1 MKTKELFLIGV
12 AIFFLDACS
21 PKQKPEPVHWIETK
35 ILEAGKVKISG
46 EKYLLRIGKRKFRLF
61 SPVVFYSRQGRKFYS
76 LDLGEVKG
84 EKIELSAN
92 EFVLPKDGVLHL
104 FHGKYSSKEKAQEEI
119 KRLGEG
125 FPVLLWEKQE
135 GGIKVKMG
143 GKWYYGE
150 EVRIYP
156 EAGLLA
162 VDGKR
167 YRGSLIL
174 RETAKGIEVVNR
186 VKLEDFLK
194 GCGKSWKNLPSE
206 AAKALAVV
214 LRTRAISSPGV
225 VSAREFGYSGISGEF
240 PQFSEAVKETS
251 GEILVYKQR
260 PVPVPFTLSCGGETD
275 TGGIPY
281 LKRFRCWKR
290 EKIVISSEIPHFS
303 PGISIME
310 ALGLLTVED
319 EDREIT
325 PAEAQKWLWSFSRFV
340 SAPKFYPV
348 EEKGKRAFIEALGK
362 TLMEI
367 KPGEETLPLEYL
379 LDASI
384 ITEDDLRENSLTQGD
399 AASILYFSLKYL
411 GKPRWKEGKVEIRNG
426 RAFVEGK
433 EIKEPALFRH
443 DKKGLVPASVL
454 LVFEGETVKYLTSPS
469 GEISALLGDGFSG
482 NGEEIVWRKRYSMD
496 SLKERLNYF
505 FPVGEVQDIA
515 VKDRLPSGRV
525 SHLEVEGEND
535 VYLLNEDEIMR
546 FLALPSTWFVID
558 REYDDDGNIQGFF
571 FIGVGRGKGRGLCL
585 MGARRMALRGI
596 NYREI
601 LSRYYA
607 MKIKGVESEKGRKR
621 SR

>member
-1 MKTKELFLIGV
+1 MKVKELFLIGS
-12 AIFFLDACS
+12 AILLLYSCS
-21 PKQKPEPVHWIETK
+21 PKQKPGPIHRIEAK
-35 ILEAGKVKISG
+35 ILETGKVEIGG
-46 EKYLLRIGKRKFRLF
+46 EKFLVKIGKKKFRLF
-61 SPVVFYSRQGRKFYS
+61 SPVVFYSGQGRKFYS

-84 EKIELSAN
+84 EKIELSAD
-92 EFVLPKDGVLHL
+92 EFILPKGGVLHL

-125 FPVLLWEKQE
+125 FPVLLWEKQN

-167 YRGSLIL
+167 YRGSIIL
-174 RETAKGIEVVNR
+174 RETAKGIEVVNS
-186 VKLEDFLK
+186 VNLEDFLR
-194 GCGKSWKNLPSE
+194 GCGKSWKNLPPE

-214 LRTRAISSPGV
+214 LRTRLIASSGV
-225 VSAREFGYSGISGEF
+225 ISAREFGYSGISGEI
-240 PQFSEAVKETS
+240 PEFSAAVKETS
-251 GEILVYKQR
+251 GEILAYKQK

-275 TGGIPY
+275 TGGLPY
-281 LKRFRCWKR
+281 LKRFHCWERK
-290 EKIVISSEIPHFS
+290 KLVISSEIPHFS
-303 PGISIME
+303 PGISIVE
-310 ALGLLTVED
+310 ALGLLNVED

-325 PAEAQKWLWSFSRFV
+325 PAEAQKWLWNFSRFL

-348 EEKGKRAFIEALGK
+348 KEKGKRPFLEALGK

-367 KPGEETLPLEYL
+367 KPGEESLPLEYL
-379 LDASI
+379 LDASV

-411 GKPRWKEGKVEIRNG
+411 GKPQWKKGKLEIRDG
-426 RAFVEGK
+426 RALVEGK
-433 EIKEPALFRH
+433 EIKEPVLFRP

-454 LVFEGETVKYLTSPS
+454 LVFEGETVKYLESPS
-469 GEISALLGDGFSG
+469 GEVSALLGDGFSG

-496 SLKERLNYF
+496 ALKKRLNYF
-505 FPVGEVQDIA
+505 FPVGEIQDMV
-515 VKDRLPSGRV
+515 VKDRLPSGGV
-525 SHLEVEGEND
+525 SGLEVEGEND
-535 VYLLNEDEIMR
+535 VYLLNEDEILK
-546 FLALPSTWFVID
+546 FLALPSTWFILD

-585 MGARRMALRGI
+585 MGAKRMASRGM

-601 LSRYYA
+601 LSRYYI
-607 MKIKGVESEKGRKR
+607 MEIKGVKSGKGRKR
-621 SR
+621 SH